1 MNIKITNS
9 DYFVKDLVSKIHET
23 GFYGMSKTDFYDY
36 VLFLMDK
43 YSKNRF
49 LKNNSNFENARL
61 LKLSEQRVKNLKLN
75 INLKF
80 GNEEPEVVIADFFM
94 NLTEENFKRVDGK
107 YEFVLEDSYTRMC
120 IENVLKRSGNTLDY
134 KINTEK
140 VQIDGENLQKFL
152 SAYAADVFKKLKT
165 KEMQNKIIEIGKN
178 VLNTTS
184 SVTGIAESL
193 VDIGSIIL
201 NKK

>member
-1 MNIKITNS
+1 
-9 DYFVKDLVSKIHET
+9 
-23 GFYGMSKTDFYDY
+23 
-36 VLFLMDK
+36 
-43 YSKNRF
+43 
-49 LKNNSNFENARL
+49 
-61 LKLSEQRVKNLKLN
+61 
-75 INLKF
+75 
-80 GNEEPEVVIADFFM
+80 M

-165 KEMQNKIIEIGKN
+165 KEMKNKIIEIGKN

>member
-1 MNIKITNS
+1 MKP
-9 DYFVKDLVSKIHET
+9 
-23 GFYGMSKTDFYDY
+23 DFMECLKQISMTM
-36 VLFLMDK
+36 LFLMDK
-43 YSKNRF
+43 YSENRF

-120 IENVLKRSGNTLDY
+120 IESVLKRSGNTLDY

-152 SAYAADVFKKLKT
+152 SAYAADVSKKLKT
-165 KEMQNKIIEIGKN
+165 KEMQNKIIEN
-178 VLNTTS
+178 R
-184 SVTGIAESL
+184 
-193 VDIGSIIL
+193 
-201 NKK
+201 